1 MDCFVVLPGSERR
14 QQAGREASEESKLG
28 HAIGTASSSSSPESA
43 TVGYYTLVS
52 DLPHEVEVRFEPGDL
67 EVAAMQSQRSIA
79 APSSDTDVPRESWSV
94 RRMQGRLSFGQD
106 LEHHPSS
113 DSTLYVLAVP
123 FALRSG
129 VVALVSVVRR
139 AAAFSSTDRECILWI
154 CKVLSYC
161 LAVKG
166 VDRSLS
172 ETAHDIKDLQLELNS
187 LREIDRHLDD
197 LELCGRLLDA
207 DLSVF
212 KTTAANSRLACRLQG
227 GQFDKAMMIGE
238 GGDEGSVQ
246 PAAAADTAIS
256 SGEADE
262 DALEVIL
269 SAAKL
274 AFGQASVVESW
285 SAIEAVNRFG
295 INLLLPSQASDR
307 PPHSS
312 SYRTALE
319 YAQHI
324 TAKDS
329 IATRT
334 GQLTYWVDAEGRSVE
349 GLTFFQL
356 VQDPHSTIAAS
367 SLAKH
372 NLYISVPTA
381 TTGPIVYA
389 AVELRGYPTTWLKI
403 QTAAEAKI
411 LNNLNVR
418 LKVML
423 QVLATQEVWR
433 SSAISIFNSSQGSI
447 RRHQEE
453 ASMLRA
459 EVVTRHA
466 ELEEVKGGFKSDI
479 DNTFDRYKSIVVDR
493 SSKHRKAERVFIDS
507 LVHVQRV
514 RKEIMLISP
523 EEEASAL
530 LSSVL
535 KCMLDFGE
543 STQMASGMSVSIGQG
558 GIEDIIGGHEGMDA
572 KAAAPRA
579 IVSSDASR
587 LQWVTSSLSPGCKLT
602 EGGSYSRDPLQTALS
617 TGKVVV
623 VLLDEAG
630 IDQKGG
636 KSSKSVA
643 ALELRETVLSIS
655 SRLCA
660 STSSIGRSDNM
671 QDAAAATD
679 LKIIAP
685 NGTHPYSSN
694 TIIIPVK
701 LPHLLTTIVVLIRPD
716 TVTAAKDAMGDV
728 SKYVMHAVL
737 SGWLAFRQC
746 VVDAIQGHR
755 REQTI
760 SLRTRESK
768 KQLALGAL
776 ERALLTSDNRMA
788 SKAHA
793 FEKLNSDRWRGKWS
807 TVADLQPRLHA
818 TRGKLHVVE
827 QLAADWTELVKGVNG
842 AAAGGISDGLSGLWS
857 RACRTLMNMMS
868 SHLTIKGCG
877 LLVPAVATGSEAA
890 DETAADIVE
899 YVVRE
904 LSTPPNSDI
913 RRRKSSLHHT
923 DLSSFM
929 GGEPEEV
936 PDYSRATLECRPGSE
951 LGANVYNLA
960 LDILEGR
967 TGNQRIFKLSRA
979 KTLLR
984 SGRPM
989 AGDESLWLVPIRT
1002 ARSVLAVVR
1011 VSVELPRKGEL
1022 DTHARLQSSLSAHQS
1037 MRSRNQS
1044 SVDILFDSESS
1055 KADRIEE
1062 AMRQEA
1068 DLLEAAQSNMI
1079 NFAEV
1084 VAPLCVAALLIED
1097 FKTRGDYLSDSVDKS
1112 TSQMRLL
1119 SKEVSA
1125 GTKKCALLS
1134 SAIAAIGSI
1143 AAIDFAST
1151 CAPSEMLQSFCDR
1164 VANALSTQLS
1174 GEVKIHVQR
1183 DTTAATSEEGS
1194 PMPLASSSS
1203 HIPLIT
1209 AKSNSEA
1216 TNNTTSSGA
1225 SEPPSYSEAL
1235 LDHDG
1240 RSFGKVVFTPRT
1252 LPPLVEEDDA
1262 ASRLVPQSLNFLA
1275 VHPLTAVGEAVFA
1288 LRPICSVL
1296 AGLLLLIR
1304 REMALLTNASSL
1316 ALQVRLKDESIGAKS
1331 EELSA
1336 CTRRYEQEVAA
1347 NNFYKDLSD
1356 AAKQCVL
1363 CLTTDRT
1370 AAVDDDPSHVHL
1382 EESDQK
1388 FVVRSNLLDM
1398 LTALSRQLASLVG
1411 RPSSVSFGVLDLTAR
1426 THLTTP
1432 DNSREE
1438 EQQQAMDD
1446 LLEKS
1451 VFWVHGHSSS
1461 SSDSPAPSSP
1471 LDWQHV
1477 HVGARDIL
1485 LNLANSCIAKRSKSM
1500 FDIGM
1505 SPELIGMSPEL
1516 QYGSSSSSD
1525 SKYELQSDQ
1534 MIVRVLTYPLLSRG
1548 GSDQGCCG
1556 VLQCLLDPRGGSYS
1570 NAHVEY
1576 LCEYIAH
1583 TVSCVLTVE
1592 VQQQKLHVKVLRRKL
1607 SQLTAEEAS
1616 TELQQS
1622 KLMWQQR
1629 ALTWRKFARFACDA
1643 LSPNHVFDDVTEL
1656 FKSQSAAAAL
1666 AEMGI
1671 RSSLKRDSLTDQE
1684 MNKWSA
1690 TEAAGLTKLPVA
1702 PSLVPLTESND
1713 VFLELTCDP
1722 STEEDLHQDSAEL
1735 IASVAEVVRNTVSV
1749 QKVVDAISKDSEA
1762 VNSRAAMRIEE
1773 LQVELRRSKED
1784 IMSSESKSAEMIG
1797 RNDELS
1803 SERAELVRKCS
1814 ELSKS
1819 QSELSRDCQRLSKDC
1834 RASVL
1839 WIDKFR
1845 ALASTSLYK
1854 LCAPAA
1860 SDVAGLLVG
1869 SFAELQQQQTSSSS
1883 SPAQRMKTVKEMN
1896 DWNYESIA
1904 KVLDRSIMRIG
1915 GGALVHH
1922 ASILVRTAVTDS
1934 LSPELLQVRVFE
1946 GGKPSSDAVHTIVA
1960 SKNEQTVL
1968 SSYRSSKH
1976 AMQANAAESIVE
1988 QCLRYGGTMEVGEE
2002 MVQAIDLVG
2011 INYAALG
2018 TIFDSGPSAKPTV
2031 SCSLLCVSLHPVTA
2045 AGQQQ
2050 ASSAVIRILYQQPT
2064 GAAVDTARLVA
2075 DRVEMQKL
2083 RSLELEMFNASLL
2096 RPLVEIVATIGC
2108 AVMQVSSDLQ
2118 RRSLMSEGA
2127 QDMAEKGRVETEL
2140 SQLQLSRIRKLHRV
2154 VCREAGALLDPPLV
2168 GPVGIYTGTGEGMR
2182 AVHPAAL
2189 TPLSASQDT
2198 CLKLLSVI
2206 RTLLRSEGQA
2216 LLLRDNHT
2224 AAADK
2229 AVASYQVIYTG
2240 DCLVWAGIEPSAFG
2254 VITASGRAAGRE
2266 SLVEST
2272 MRSRRC
2278 LHTLNAPNDPRY
2290 YAYLDGICD
2299 LGTPVLMVPM
2309 RGRGGSV
2316 VGTLI
2321 AARGKGATAFSS
2333 EDVIAAEICS
2343 SFGALSLY
2351 WCQGMGS
2358 LHQQLLKNTHKMDK
2372 LEKLVKKLG
2381 DAAS

>member
-1 MDCFVVLPGSERR
+1 
-14 QQAGREASEESKLG
+14 
-28 HAIGTASSSSSPESA
+28 
-43 TVGYYTLVS
+43 
-52 DLPHEVEVRFEPGDL
+52 
-67 EVAAMQSQRSIA
+67 
-79 APSSDTDVPRESWSV
+79 
-94 RRMQGRLSFGQD
+94 
-106 LEHHPSS
+106 
-113 DSTLYVLAVP
+113 
-123 FALRSG
+123 
-129 VVALVSVVRR
+129 
-139 AAAFSSTDRECILWI
+139 
-154 CKVLSYC
+154 
-161 LAVKG
+161 
-166 VDRSLS
+166 
-172 ETAHDIKDLQLELNS
+172 
-187 LREIDRHLDD
+187 
-197 LELCGRLLDA
+197 
-207 DLSVF
+207 
-212 KTTAANSRLACRLQG
+212 
-227 GQFDKAMMIGE
+227 
-238 GGDEGSVQ
+238 
-246 PAAAADTAIS
+246 
-256 SGEADE
+256 
-262 DALEVIL
+262 
-269 SAAKL
+269 
-274 AFGQASVVESW
+274 
-285 SAIEAVNRFG
+285 
-295 INLLLPSQASDR
+295 
-307 PPHSS
+307 
-312 SYRTALE
+312 
-319 YAQHI
+319 
-324 TAKDS
+324 
-329 IATRT
+329 
-334 GQLTYWVDAEGRSVE
+334 
-349 GLTFFQL
+349 
-356 VQDPHSTIAAS
+356 
-367 SLAKH
+367 
-372 NLYISVPTA
+372 
-381 TTGPIVYA
+381 
-389 AVELRGYPTTWLKI
+389 
-403 QTAAEAKI
+403 
-411 LNNLNVR
+411 
-418 LKVML
+418 
-423 QVLATQEVWR
+423 
-433 SSAISIFNSSQGSI
+433 
-447 RRHQEE
+447 
-453 ASMLRA
+453 
-459 EVVTRHA
+459 
-466 ELEEVKGGFKSDI
+466 
-479 DNTFDRYKSIVVDR
+479 
-493 SSKHRKAERVFIDS
+493 
-507 LVHVQRV
+507 
-514 RKEIMLISP
+514 
-523 EEEASAL
+523 
-530 LSSVL
+530 
-535 KCMLDFGE
+535 
-543 STQMASGMSVSIGQG
+543 
-558 GIEDIIGGHEGMDA
+558 
-572 KAAAPRA
+572 
-579 IVSSDASR
+579 
-587 LQWVTSSLSPGCKLT
+587 
-602 EGGSYSRDPLQTALS
+602 
-617 TGKVVV
+617 
-623 VLLDEAG
+623 
-630 IDQKGG
+630 
-636 KSSKSVA
+636 
-643 ALELRETVLSIS
+643 
-655 SRLCA
+655 
-660 STSSIGRSDNM
+660 
-671 QDAAAATD
+671 
-679 LKIIAP
+679 
-685 NGTHPYSSN
+685 
-694 TIIIPVK
+694 
-701 LPHLLTTIVVLIRPD
+701 
-716 TVTAAKDAMGDV
+716 
-728 SKYVMHAVL
+728 
-737 SGWLAFRQC
+737 
-746 VVDAIQGHR
+746 
-755 REQTI
+755 
-760 SLRTRESK
+760 
-768 KQLALGAL
+768 
-776 ERALLTSDNRMA
+776 
-788 SKAHA
+788 
-793 FEKLNSDRWRGKWS
+793 
-807 TVADLQPRLHA
+807 
-818 TRGKLHVVE
+818 
-827 QLAADWTELVKGVNG
+827 
-842 AAAGGISDGLSGLWS
+842 
-857 RACRTLMNMMS
+857 MNMMS

-877 LLVPAVATGSEAA
+877 LLVPADATGSEAVE
-890 DETAADIVE
+890 ETASDIVE

-913 RRRKSSLHHT
+913 GRRKSSLHYL
-923 DLSSFM
+923 DLSSSFM

-936 PDYSRATLECRPGSE
+936 PDYSRATLERRPGSE

-1011 VSVELPRKGEL
+1011 VSVELPRKGE
-1022 DTHARLQSSLSAHQS
+1022 HQS
-1037 MRSRNQS
+1037 MRSRNPS
-1044 SVDILFDSESS
+1044 SVDILVDSDSS

-1084 VAPLCVAALLIED
+1084 VAPLCVAALLIE
-1097 FKTRGDYLSDSVDKS
+1097 KLKARGDYLSESVDKS

-1119 SKEVSA
+1119 TKEVSA

-1134 SAIAAIGSI
+1134 SAIAAIGST

-1164 VANALSTQLS
+1164 VATALSTQLS

-1183 DTTAATSEEGS
+1183 DTAAAISEEGS
-1194 PMPLASSSS
+1194 PMPLASSSP
-1203 HIPLIT
+1203 HPPLVT

-1216 TNNTTSSGA
+1216 TNNTSSSGA

-1252 LPPLVEEDDA
+1252 PPPLVEEDAA
-1262 ASRLVPQSLNFLA
+1262 ASRPVPQSLNFLA

-1356 AAKQCVL
+1356 AAKQCVV

-1382 EESDQK
+1382 EEGDQK
-1388 FVVRSNLLDM
+1388 FVVRSTLLNM

-1432 DNSREE
+1432 DSSREE

-1461 SSDSPAPSSP
+1461 SESPAPP
-1471 LDWQHV
+1471 GRLDWQHV

-1485 LNLANSCIAKRSKSM
+1485 LNLANSCIAKRSKSV

-1505 SPELIGMSPEL
+1505 SPDMH
-1516 QYGSSSSSD
+1516 YGSSSLSD
-1525 SKYELQSDQ
+1525 SKHEPQSDQ

-1548 GSDQGCCG
+1548 ESDQGCCG

-1576 LCEYIAH
+1576 LCEYMAH

-1656 FKSQSAAAAL
+1656 FKSQAAAAAL

-1671 RSSLKRDSLTDQE
+1671 RSTLKRGSLTDQE

-1690 TEAAGLTKLPVA
+1690 TEAAGLTRLPVA

-1722 STEEDLHQDSAEL
+1722 STEEDLHRDSAEL
-1735 IASVAEVVRNTVSV
+1735 IASVAEVIRNTVSV

-1762 VNSRAAMRIEE
+1762 VNGRAALRIEE
-1773 LQVELRRSKED
+1773 LQVELCRSKED
-1784 IMSSESKSAEMIG
+1784 IMASESKSAEVIG
-1797 RNDELS
+1797 RNEELS
-1803 SERAELVRKCS
+1803 SERAELERKCS
-1814 ELSKS
+1814 ELSKT

-1845 ALASTSLYK
+1845 ALASMSLYK

-1860 SDVAGLLVG
+1860 SDIAGLLVG
-1869 SFAELQQQQTSSSS
+1869 SIAELQQQQAPSPS

-1976 AMQANAAESIVE
+1976 AMQANAAASVVSESIVE
-1988 QCLRYGGTMEVGEE
+1988 QCLRHGGTMEVGEE

-2011 INYAALG
+2011 INYAALS

-2031 SCSLLCVSLHPVTA
+2031 SCSLLCVSLHPVSA

-2064 GAAVDTARLVA
+2064 GAAVDTARLVV

-2118 RRSLMSEGA
+2118 RRSLVSEGA
-2127 QDMAEKGRVETEL
+2127 QDIAEKGRVETEL

-2224 AAADK
+2224 AAADP

-2278 LHTLNAPNDPRY
+2278 LHTMNAPNDPRY

-2316 VGTLI
+2316 VGTLV